1 MLRLGITG
9 GIGSG
14 KSYVSRM
21 LEQHHGIPVYNC
33 DLHARTIT
41 HTDPLVRDCLEQLVP
56 HLYDSE
62 GWPDKARLAA
72 YLFASDE
79 NARRVNSIIHPAVR
93 RDLRAWYLR
102 HTSLP
107 LVAVESAILYESGFD
122 AEVDRVLFVDA
133 PLEVRI
139 QRTVERDGLRPEQVA
154 ERIQHQHPEEARE
167 RADFRL
173 VNDGQA
179 PLDAQLSALL
189 ESLM

>member
-21 LEQHHGIPVYNC
+21 LEQHYGIPVYNC
-33 DLHARTIT
+33 DLHAQTIT
-41 HTDPLVRDCLEQLVP
+41 HTDSQVRERLEQLLP
-56 HLYDSE
+56 RLYDSE
-62 GWPDKARLAA
+62 GGFDKARLAA

-93 RDLRAWYLR
+93 RDLQAWYLR
-102 HTSLP
+102 QASLP

-122 AEVDRVLFVDA
+122 GEVDRVLFVDA

-139 QRTVERDGLRPEQVA
+139 QRTAERDGLRREQVVQ
-154 ERIQHQHPEEARE
+154 RILRQHPEEAGR
-167 RADFRL
+167 RADFQV
-173 VNDGQA
+173 VNDGRT

-189 ESLM
+189 EALT